1 MAPSWF
7 LPRGS
12 TRRTDGGGPAAD
24 KPNGQLIS
32 PQAGG
37 LRGSGCKLW
46 HVPQTDPPP
55 HQESRPK
62 AVPESAGIFHRS
74 YLLVTLGACALV
86 FLAAF
91 ESLAVTTIMPLVS
104 RELDGAGL
112 YALAFA
118 GPLATGVIGMVAAGS
133 WSDRKGPV
141 APLLAAVGMFVLG
154 LLIAG
159 TAGTM
164 PVLVSGRLVQGLG
177 GGGLTVALY
186 VVIARVYP
194 PVLHPKIFA
203 AFSAAWVIPS
213 LVGPFAAGAVA
224 QLAGWQ
230 WVFLGVVGLVVPAL
244 LLTAPALRGL
254 NGSTGADGDSPA
266 AEPGTRGRPPGG
278 LAKLALA
285 ALAALAVLGL
295 NLSAAV
301 PVAGGVLAAA
311 AVAVALL
318 AVRPLMPRGTLTARR
333 GLPSVILTRG
343 LASAAFFGAEVYL
356 PYLLVERYAFAP
368 TFAGLTLTGGAI
380 AWAAASAI
388 QGRLGTRLEHR
399 RAVRIGSAL
408 VLGAVVLALV
418 TTVLAWPAAVA
429 IAGWIFAGGGMG
441 LMYPRLSVMTLALS
455 TKDTEGFNSSAMSI
469 SDSLGGALALAGT
482 GIVFAA
488 FATAAPSASFAAVFA
503 LTAVIGIAAV
513 AVAPRVAVV
522 PAAVTK
528 RA

>member
-1 MAPSWF
+1 M
-7 LPRGS
+7 PR
-12 TRRTDGGGPAAD
+12 
-24 KPNGQLIS
+24 
-32 PQAGG
+32 
-37 LRGSGCKLW
+37 
-46 HVPQTDPPP
+46 TDPPASRESS
-55 HQESRPK
+55 QES
-62 AVPESAGIFHRS
+62 VPASAGIFHRS

-159 TAGTM
+159 TAANM

-213 LVGPFAAGAVA
+213 LVGPFAAGLVA
-224 QLAGWQ
+224 QLASWH

-254 NGSTGADGDSPA
+254 HGAAAREPSAEPSAVGARPA
-266 AEPGTRGRPPGG
+266 AG
-278 LAKLALA
+278 LAKLGLA
-285 ALAALAVLGL
+285 ALAAVSVLGL
-295 NLSAAV
+295 NLSAEVAG
-301 PVAGGVLAAA
+301 AGGVLAGA

-380 AWAAASAI
+380 AWAAASAV
-388 QGRLGTRLEHR
+388 QGRLGSRLPDR
-399 RAVRIGSAL
+399 RAVRTGSAM

-488 FATAAPSASFAAVFA
+488 FASAAPAAPFAGVFA
-503 LTAVIGIAAV
+503 LTAAIGAAAV

-522 PAAVTK
+522 

>member
-1 MAPSWF
+1 
-7 LPRGS
+7 
-12 TRRTDGGGPAAD
+12 
-24 KPNGQLIS
+24 
-32 PQAGG
+32 
-37 LRGSGCKLW
+37 
-46 HVPQTDPPP
+46 VPQTDPPP

-62 AVPESAGIFHRS
+62 SVPESAGIFHRS

-254 NGSTGADGDSPA
+254 NGSPGAAGDSP
-266 AEPGTRGRPPGG
+266 EPASGGRPPGG

-295 NLSAAV
+295 NLSATV

-311 AVAVALL
+311 AVAVALV

-399 RAVRIGSAL
+399 KAVRIGSAL

-488 FATAAPSASFAAVFA
+488 FATAAPSASFAGVFA
-503 LTAVIGIAAV
+503 LTAVIGTAAV

-522 PAAVTK
+522 PSAVSK

>member
-1 MAPSWF
+1 MSLTTDQAP
-7 LPRGS
+7 LVHR
-12 TRRTDGGGPAAD
+12 
-24 KPNGQLIS
+24 
-32 PQAGG
+32 
-37 LRGSGCKLW
+37 
-46 HVPQTDPPP
+46 TDPPAR
-55 HQESRPK
+55 QK

-104 RELDGAGL
+104 RELDGADL

-224 QLAGWQ
+224 ELASWQ

-254 NGSTGADGDSPA
+254 NGHPDAAGDPPADVGTTG
-266 AEPGTRGRPPGG
+266 GRPPGG

-295 NLSAAV
+295 NLSATV
-301 PVAGGVLAAA
+301 PGAGGVLAAA

-318 AVRPLMPRGTLTARR
+318 AVRPLMPRGTLSARR

-388 QGRLGTRLEHR
+388 QGRLGNRLEHR
-399 RAVRIGSAL
+399 RAVRIGSVL

-418 TTVLAWPAAVA
+418 TTVFAWPATVA

-488 FATAAPSASFAAVFA
+488 FATATPAAPFAGVFA

-522 PAAVTK
+522 PAAGRT

>member
-1 MAPSWF
+1 MTIDQVPPVPRTAPP
-7 LPRGS
+7 L
-12 TRRTDGGGPAAD
+12 
-24 KPNGQLIS
+24 
-32 PQAGG
+32 
-37 LRGSGCKLW
+37 
-46 HVPQTDPPP
+46 
-55 HQESRPK
+55 
-62 AVPESAGIFHRS
+62 VPETAGIFHRS

-104 RELDGAGL
+104 RELNGADL

-118 GPLATGVIGMVAAGS
+118 GPLATGVIGMVAAGN
-133 WSDRKGPV
+133 WSDRRGPV
-141 APLLAAVGMFVLG
+141 APLYASVALFVLG

-159 TAGTM
+159 TAGSM

-177 GGGLTVALY
+177 GGAITVALY
-186 VVIARVYP
+186 VVVARVYP

-203 AFSAAWVIPS
+203 AFAAAWVIPS
-213 LVGPFAAGAVA
+213 LVGPFAAGVVA
-224 QLAGWQ
+224 QLASWH

-244 LLTAPALRGL
+244 LMIVPALRGL
-254 NGSTGADGDSPA
+254 QGTAEGAVEGAPKGA
-266 AEPGTRGRPPGG
+266 PQGAPQGAPEGTQKGWDYGR
-278 LAKLALA
+278 LAWA

-295 NLSAAV
+295 NLSAEV

-318 AVRPLMPRGTLTARR
+318 AVRPLMPRGTLIARR

-356 PYLLVERYAFAP
+356 PYLLVERYVFSP
-368 TFAGLTLTGGAI
+368 TFAGLTLTGGAL
-380 AWAAASAI
+380 AWASASAI
-388 QGRLGTRLEHR
+388 QGRLGPRLDHR

-408 VLGAVVLALV
+408 VLGAVVLVLV
-418 TTVLAWPAAVA
+418 TTVLGWPAAVA
-429 IAGWIFAGGGMG
+429 ITGWVFAGGGMG

-469 SDSLGGALALAGT
+469 SDSLGGALALAAT

-488 FATAAPSASFAAVFA
+488 FTTTTASFAGVFA
-503 LTAVIGIAAV
+503 LTAVIGAAAV
-513 AVAPRVAVV
+513 AVAPRVAVRRQ
-522 PAAVTK
+522 P
-528 RA
+528 